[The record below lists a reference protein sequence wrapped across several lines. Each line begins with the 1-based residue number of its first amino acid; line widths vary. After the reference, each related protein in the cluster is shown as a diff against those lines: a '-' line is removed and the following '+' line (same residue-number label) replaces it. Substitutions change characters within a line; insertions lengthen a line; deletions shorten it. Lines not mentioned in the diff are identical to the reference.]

1 MTLFFRFNLKRGLAA
16 ATLLAFMIPGPA
28 ALGAPLT
35 LKELGFLIRQG
46 TSEAEIVEQAKSRRL
61 VAPLDAAAIQSL
73 KEQGASA
80 WLITKLNSPGVALN
94 ADEIAAEARR
104 QAAAKARMDAI
115 VAEDEARREVRNREW
130 NKNAEQLREAK
141 TVQGWLRGKLYN
153 LHKKDFKPIVPNSIE
168 PISIFG
174 FFHGSMGS
182 GPSRDFAPKLAQ
194 TYERLKR
201 QYGTDFEIVFI
212 SHDRD
217 EYNQREFMRTFG
229 LTCPTVRA
237 SEVNPAVFELGRQP
251 LPWFVLVADSGK
263 ALSLNGVNKQFIEPD
278 RVLLGLEELLASL
291 HR

>member
-1 MTLFFRFNLKRGLAA
+1 MMLFYRFNPKLGVA
-16 ATLLAFMIPGPA
+16 ATILLAFMISAPA

-46 TSEAEIVEQAKSRRL
+46 TSEAEIAEQAKSRRL

-80 WLITKLNSPGVALN
+80 WLIAKLNAPGVALN
-94 ADEIAAEARR
+94 ADEVAAEARR
-104 QAAAKARMDAI
+104 QAAAKVRMDAI
-115 VAEDEARREVRNREW
+115 VAEDEARRELRNREW

-141 TVQGWLRGKLYN
+141 TVQGWLRGKLHN
-153 LHKKDFKPIVPNSIE
+153 FHKKGFKPIEPNSIE

-174 FFHGSMGS
+174 FFHGSMAS

-194 TYERLKR
+194 TYDRLKR
-201 QYGTDFEIVFI
+201 QYGSDFEIVFI

-217 EYNQREFMRTFG
+217 EYNHREFMRTFG